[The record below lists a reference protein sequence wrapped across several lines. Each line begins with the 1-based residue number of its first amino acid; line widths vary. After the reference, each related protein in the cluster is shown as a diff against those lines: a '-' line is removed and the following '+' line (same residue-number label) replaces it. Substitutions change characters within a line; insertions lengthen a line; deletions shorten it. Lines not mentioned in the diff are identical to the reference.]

1 MNSRQER
8 ESLKSL
14 SQRSRYTSCYNG
26 NTEVFI
32 VEKKDIHQQ
41 AVILGDEFRF
51 LLNEDDAIYDETF
64 GHLLESDERA
74 SRANLSDEGSVQ

>member
-1 MNSRQER
+1 M
-8 ESLKSL
+8 
-14 SQRSRYTSCYNG
+14 
-26 NTEVFI
+26 
-32 VEKKDIHQQ
+32 EKKDIHQQ

-74 SRANLSDEGSVQ
+74 SRADLSDEGSVQ